1 MNDTGTNTAAMTS
14 VMEMMAPEIS
24 FIASIEAVSDF
35 L

>member
-1 MNDTGTNTAAMTS
+1 MNDTGMNTADITR

-24 FIASIEAVSDF
+24 LMASIDASRAD